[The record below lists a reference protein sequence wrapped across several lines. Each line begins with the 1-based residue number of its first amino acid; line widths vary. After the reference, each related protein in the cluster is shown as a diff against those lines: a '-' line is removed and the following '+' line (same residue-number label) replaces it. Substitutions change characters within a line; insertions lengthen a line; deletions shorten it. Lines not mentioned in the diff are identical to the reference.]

1 MSVLTKSTEA
11 EGRTRTQVTRR
22 TIGLALALVL
32 TAVSTLAALPV
43 EAQAIFETDEFRLN
57 VDRTGPQSTPTAAFH
72 RSGSFVGVWVSGH
85 RGVVARFFNR
95 NRTPVGDD
103 VILVANDPTGP
114 LPFRGQI
121 AVHEQPVL
129 AMTRGRNFMLVWM
142 QEEQDVSLDVF
153 FDSRFVLSRTLF
165 GQVFNLDGHP
175 VGPRF
180 RIGEVDAGYET
191 APALAVDGN
200 GDVTVVWR
208 RIVEG
213 DVGLFGRRF
222 DGGGDALT
230 PEFRVDEGL
239 GSDDAAR
246 PRVASLD
253 DGTSLVVW
261 EACCDDGGEEGD
273 QGIFGRFFGDRGIAI
288 SDSFQINTTTEG
300 NQRVPVA
307 VGEGGRFVVAW
318 QGPTGEVENRRA
330 VFRVYGRR
338 INLDSGLSG
347 EERILSG
354 GQSRAHSSPALAVGI
369 EDDVILTW
377 MAWVGDFRIG
387 VYGTRLSLA
396 GEQIEPKT
404 EAFRISQN
412 SIGGQFR
419 LGLTATPLGR
429 FLVVWEGFGDDGRL
443 RIAARLVL
451 PASELECADSGT
463 VMREPGTDL
472 CSPPQAPVR
481 RGPGSK
487 LF

>member
-1 MSVLTKSTEA
+1 MTVLMKSTA
-11 EGRTRTQVTRR
+11 SEGHPKPRLSSCAV
-22 TIGLALALVL
+22 GLALACV
-32 TAVSTLAALPV
+32 LAAFWTPLAVPA

-95 NRTPVGDD
+95 NRAPVGDD

-153 FDSRFVLSRTLF
+153 FNSRFVLSRILF
-165 GQVFNLDGHP
+165 GQVFNMDGQP

-180 RIGEVDAGYET
+180 RIGEVDGGFET
-191 APALAVDGN
+191 NPDLAIDGD
-200 GDVTVVWR
+200 GEVTVVWR
-208 RIVEG
+208 RNTAG
-213 DVGLFGRRF
+213 DIGLFGRRF
-222 DGGGDALT
+222 DGDGNALT
-230 PEFRVDEGL
+230 PEFRIDEGA

-253 DGTSLVVW
+253 DGTSLIVW
-261 EACCDDGGEEGD
+261 EACCDEGGDEGD

-300 NQRVPVA
+300 NQRVPVV

-347 EERILSG
+347 DERILSG
-354 GQSRAHSSPALAVGI
+354 GNSRAHSSPALAVGI
-369 EDDVILTW
+369 EDDVILSW

-412 SIGGQFR
+412 RIGGQFR

-429 FLVVWEGFGDDGRL
+429 FLVVWEGFGDDHNL

-451 PASELECADSGT
+451 PASELDCAGESVT
-463 VMREPGTDL
+463 VMRGPGTDL
-472 CSPPQAPVR
+472 CSP
-481 RGPGSK
+481 
-487 LF
+487 